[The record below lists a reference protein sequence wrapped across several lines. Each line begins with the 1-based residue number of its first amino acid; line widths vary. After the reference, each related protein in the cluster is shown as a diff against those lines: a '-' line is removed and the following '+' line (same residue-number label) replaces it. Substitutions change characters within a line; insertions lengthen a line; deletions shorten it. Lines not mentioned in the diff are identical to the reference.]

1 MPFNSDSSFWS
12 YLNPRQG
19 YRTAEEYRRY
29 LGRMRDV
36 PRYFDEHIVN
46 MRAGLER
53 GFSVPRVTLEARD
66 GLLVPFTRPDPAATP
81 FYDAFEDIP
90 DSDPYAD
97 QAKLRPEPGT
107 STRDSGAPHHP
118 ATVHILPREI
128 LSTPQKRTP

>member
-19 YRTAEEYRRY
+19 YLTAEKYRRY

-53 GFSVPRVTLEARD
+53 VFSVPRVTLEGRAAS
-66 GLLVPFTRPDPAATP
+66 LVPFPSPDPAENP
-81 FYDAFEDIP
+81 FYDAFP
-90 DSDPYAD
+90 DT
-97 QAKLRPEPGT
+97 PEHG
-107 STRDSGAPHHP
+107 
-118 ATVHILPREI
+118 RE
-128 LSTPQKRTP
+128 SCREQGG

>member
-19 YRTAEEYRRY
+19 YRTAEKYRRY

-53 GFSVPRVTLEARD
+53 GFRLPRVTLEGRD
-66 GLLVPFTRPDPAATP
+66 ASLVPFTSPDPAETP
-81 FYDAFEDIP
+81 SYAAFQDMP
-90 DSDPYAD
+90 DSIPKADP
-97 QAKLRPEPGT
+97 AKPPAQTENT
-107 STRDSGAPHHP
+107 IRDA
-118 ATVHILPREI
+118 AA
-128 LSTPQKRTP
+128 